1 MLHGYYRQRLRT
13 LLGSSAAPY
22 GYTLATWTS
31 GAVLTSAQRIPNV
44 LDVLLF
50 MVGAVLGFA
59 FVGAL
64 AFGGITKHLDQDHGA
79 APLIWGSFHFFS
91 VGLAIGVAALTAHN
105 AEGLVAWPLG
115 GFLFTSTYLL
125 VAGAESAL
133 AYGWDHRQRS
143 ELARPRVVCPAVK
156 SAAGGK
162 GQSP

>member
-13 LLGSSAAPY
+13 MVGSSAAPY

-31 GAVLTSAQRIPNV
+31 GAVITSAQGIPNV
-44 LDVLLF
+44 VDVLLF

-91 VGLAIGVAALTAHN
+91 VGLAIGVAALTAHY
-105 AEGLVAWPLG
+105 AEGFVAWPLG
-115 GFLFTSTYLL
+115 GFLFTSIYLL

-133 AYGWDHRQRS
+133 AYGWDHR
-143 ELARPRVVCPAVK
+143 AK
-156 SAAGGK
+156 K
-162 GQSP
+162 